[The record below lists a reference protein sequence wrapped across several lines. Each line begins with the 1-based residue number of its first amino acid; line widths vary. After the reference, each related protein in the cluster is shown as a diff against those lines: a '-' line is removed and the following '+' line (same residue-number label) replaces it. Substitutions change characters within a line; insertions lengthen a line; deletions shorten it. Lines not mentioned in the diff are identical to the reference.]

1 MMFVGAAALLFF
13 CVLVLHSLWQTGR
26 KYPAAVHARPNG
38 IKGGLFLVVAFLFG
52 VAVVDGGSAAN
63 ILLFISERTPGG
75 LPADVILRYGTPGI
89 AGSVLCLA
97 AIHRLI
103 VGRDKKALIYT
114 RRFSCGLRG
123 PLTKCSPFGRR
134 GATAPKRMCC
144 LWPRSVAA
152 LRFQRCI
159 FSFPSVPKTPMVYSE
174 NRCTFLGFSPIV
186 AVKTTA

>member
-1 MMFVGAAALLFF
+1 MSEESMMFVGAAALLFF

-103 VGRDKKALIYT
+103 VGRDKKARIYAT
-114 RRFSCGLRG
+114 VLMWIAGPVNEMLAFWSQRSNGTEADVLPLAAIGCGVAISTVYLF
-123 PLTKCSPFGRR
+123 LS
-134 GATAPKRMCC
+134 KRSKNTYG
-144 LWPRSVAA
+144 L
-152 LRFQRCI
+152 F
-159 FSFPSVPKTPMVYSE
+159 
-174 NRCTFLGFSPIV
+174 
-186 AVKTTA
+186 